1 MFSLLVGNVCHEYL
15 QCVFMKHKKIKHTCF
30 IHKPEL
36 SNNMQFG
43 GNYDSLMSI
52 NEIFT
57 DSRYLRQHKMHIL

>member
-1 MFSLLVGNVCHEYL
+1 
-15 QCVFMKHKKIKHTCF
+15 
-30 IHKPEL
+30 
-36 SNNMQFG
+36 MQFG